1 MTNEAKQESALAK
14 GQRFT
19 AIDSRGR
26 AVKGVCLGVMPWAK
40 WPLRCFVKVA
50 GVLQIQLYSAA
61 ELNNLE
67 VQQ

>member
-1 MTNEAKQESALAK
+1 MTNKAKQESALAK

-19 AIDSRGR
+19 AIDARGR
-26 AVKGVCLGVMPWAK
+26 DVKGVCLDVMPWAK
-40 WPLRCFVKVA
+40 WPLRCYVKVA

-61 ELNNLE
+61 ELNELG